1 MAPQIVNQRDPGDFI
16 QPPATQQNITQLQN
30 LVRFFDLID
39 DQFEEGEVVGEEDA
53 ERTCPI
59 AGSIKVYGLEQIPP
73 VASTLDA
80 IAQQSRIQ

>member
-16 QPPATQQNITQLQN
+16 QPPATQQNITELQN
-30 LVRFFDLID
+30 LFD
-39 DQFEEGEVVGEEDA
+39 EGQVVGEEDA
-53 ERTCPI
+53 ERTCPL

-80 IAQQSRIQ
+80 IAQQSRI